1 MSKSDLTPELLA
13 KLSVLLV
20 DGDKFTRSVV
30 ASVLRQMGVGSVSL
44 ADGCAQAAAL
54 LRDFRIDVVV
64 TERELPDG
72 DGLTLTHW
80 IRTHAQSP
88 NPRIPVI
95 MVTGRVQQADVIAA
109 REAGVTEF
117 IAKPISEQALRLRL
131 KAVLLAPRE
140 FVRAESFTGP
150 SRRRGAR
157 AGYKGDERRGRGG

>member
-1 MSKSDLTPELLA
+1 MSKPDLTPELLA
-13 KLSVLLV
+13 KLAVLLV
-20 DGDKFTRSVV
+20 DGDRFTRGVV
-30 ASVLRQMGVGSVSL
+30 ASILRQMGVASVSL

-54 LRDFRIDVVV
+54 LREVRIDVVV

-72 DGLTLTHW
+72 DGLALTRW

-88 NPRIPVI
+88 TPKVPVI
-95 MVTGRVQQADVIAA
+95 MVTGRVQQSDVIAA

-131 KAVLLAPRE
+131 RAVLLDPRE
-140 FVRAESFTGP
+140 FVRAESFVGP

-157 AGYKGDERRGRGG
+157 GGYKGTERRGRGG